1 MKRKTANFDLSAW
14 EDIKKSFAI
23 FSYCWIACRDDVRSE
38 NLGGQYVIQKNKKLQ
53 AKFVR
58 NII

>member
-38 NLGGQYVIQKNKKLQ
+38 NLGGQS
-53 AKFVR
+53 
-58 NII
+58 

>member
-1 MKRKTANFDLSAW
+1 MKRKTANFDLQAW

-38 NLGGQYVIQKNKKLQ
+38 NLGGQHVIHKKNHQ